1 MTVFEKSSNK
11 DDYDEPENLSPK
23 TKCVKD
29 GYKIT
34 NFAHHLLKIMKE
46 YRTLREHRFKQFFNC
61 DAKDQ
66 NCITV
71 EYGPYQRTQAIFANN
86 NFITKAVLD
95 GDIKGEVKVEYYE
108 DADEISPIYETVRT
122 SRTKYEIFL
131 TIGYRFLKY
140 KGKPIVQEFYF
151 SGSCRYLKVHFNK
164 NDIGIAQ
171 DFLSNARIYMK
182 ENNIFKGEKLQF
194 SYGGYLEFL
203 EYPKMNWDNVVLS
216 PKIREEF
223 NLNLLTPLKN
233 EKRCK
238 KLGVPWRRGLMLG
251 GLAGTGKTQVCRILC
266 NELKDTTVIWATPK
280 AVQNE
285 DDIATL
291 FTAARYFSPSLLV
304 IEDIDFIGSSRD
316 FGQDPSLGELLT
328 QLDGND
334 PNNGIFV
341 IATTNR
347 PEMLDSA
354 LANRPSRFDVL
365 IEFKLPE
372 QEARKELIKLFSK
385 DMMILSDSE
394 LESLG
399 LLMKD
404 LTGAQIKETFVY
416 AQLKAMESN
425 KTISIDDIRK
435 RIQDYKLKT
444 NAEAYRQ

>member
-1 MTVFEKSSNK
+1 MTEFSKPQ
-11 DDYDEPENLSPK
+11 DQDETDQEEPVSTE
-23 TKCVKD
+23 TKCLKD

-34 NFAHHLLKIMKE
+34 SFAHQLLRVMKE
-46 YRTLREHRFKQFFNC
+46 YRTLREHRFKNFFNC
-61 DAKDQ
+61 EAKDQ

-71 EYGPYQRTQAIFANN
+71 EYNPYQRTQAIYANN
-86 NFITKAVLD
+86 NYIIEAFLK
-95 GDIKGEVKVEYYE
+95 GDITGEIRVESYD
-108 DADEISPIYETVRT
+108 DADEISPVYETVRT
-122 SRTKYEIFL
+122 ERTKYEIFL
-131 TIGYRFLKY
+131 TMGYRFIMY
-140 KGKPIVQEFYF
+140 KKKPIVQEFYF
-151 SGSCRYLKVHFNK
+151 SGCRYLKVHFNK
-164 NDIGIAQ
+164 NDIDTAQ
-171 DFLSNARIYMK
+171 DFLSNSRAFMK
-182 ENNIFKGEKLQF
+182 ENSLFRGEKLQF
-194 SYGGYLEFL
+194 SFGGYLEFL
-203 EYPKMNWDNVVLS
+203 EYPEMNWADVVLS
-216 PKIREEF
+216 PKIKEEF

-233 EKRCK
+233 RERCK

-266 NELKDTTVIWATPK
+266 SELKDTTVIWATPK

-285 DDIATL
+285 DDIAML
-291 FTAARYFSPSLLV
+291 FSAARYFSPSLLV
-304 IEDIDFIGSSRD
+304 IEDIDFIGGSRD

-334 PNNGIFV
+334 PNDGIFV

-385 DMMILSDSE
+385 NMMVISASE

-399 LLMKD
+399 LFMKD
-404 LTGAQIKETFVY
+404 LTGAQIKEAFVY

-425 KTISIDDIRK
+425 KLISINDIRK
-435 RIQDYKLKT
+435 RVQDYKPKSS
-444 NAEAYRQ
+444 AEAYRQ